1 MTRHGFVNAGDGKPS
16 VGAAHGREGPSRES
30 PSRPWAAPTA
40 GGRAPAAA
48 SSARQSG
55 FTLIEVVVA
64 FGLLALAL
72 TLLLGSL
79 SGAARQIHQAGMS
92 GRAALHAQTLL
103 AQVGA
108 GGSLGPGHDEG
119 DLEDGRYHWSLDIAP
134 WTDPRLPTDGL
145 VNPGA
150 ARLLEVQLTVAWGE
164 RPGERMQWRSLRLA
178 PAEGTPG
185 AVQ

>member
-1 MTRHGFVNAGDGKPS
+1 MRRSK
-16 VGAAHGREGPSRES
+16 R
-30 PSRPWAAPTA
+30 
-40 GGRAPAAA
+40 
-48 SSARQSG
+48 RQRG

-64 FGLLALAL
+64 FALLALAL

-79 SGAARQIHQAGMS
+79 SGAARQIHRASMS

-108 GGSLGPGHDEG
+108 GGGLAP
-119 DLEDGRYHWSLDIAP
+119 GRYHWQLDIAP

-164 RPGERMQWRSLRLA
+164 RAGERLQWRSLRLA
-178 PAEGTPG
+178 QAEGTAG
-185 AVQ
+185 AAQ

>member
-1 MTRHGFVNAGDGKPS
+1 MSLARTQGGFSPALGHGPRAFRRPGGS
-16 VGAAHGREGPSRES
+16 AAK
-30 PSRPWAAPTA
+30 
-40 GGRAPAAA
+40 
-48 SSARQSG
+48 QSG

-108 GGSLGPGHDEG
+108 GGGLAPGHEEG
-119 DLEDGRYHWSLDIAP
+119 DLEDGRYHWRLDIAP

-145 VNPGA
+145 INTGA
-150 ARLLEVQLTVAWGE
+150 SRLLEVQLTVAWGE
-164 RPGERMQWRSLRLA
+164 RAGERLQWRSLRLA
-178 PAEGTPG
+178 PPAG
-185 AVQ
+185 AGGAAP

>member
-1 MTRHGFVNAGDGKPS
+1 MGFFAGK
-16 VGAAHGREGPSRES
+16 
-30 PSRPWAAPTA
+30 
-40 GGRAPAAA
+40 A
-48 SSARQSG
+48 SSPLKRLPRQFHGHGPRALRRATG

-108 GGSLGPGHDEG
+108 GGGLEPGHDEG
-119 DLEDGRYHWSLDIAP
+119 DLEGGRYHWSLDIAP

-164 RPGERMQWRSLRLA
+164 RAGERMQWRSLRLA

-185 AVQ
+185 PTP